1 MKKQIIIYAS
11 VLFLL
16 FTAAIVMLQVL
27 RLDLFH
33 QWFPANSAQG
43 TPVETMST
51 DRDSPEG
58 EQLHVYIHKNKSS
71 LSEES
76 IDNLKYAMDY
86 AKVPYEDITKD
97 EMENLNPSP
106 YSVLVL
112 SGEHSEEWPYE
123 AVRSFVNEGG
133 NLYVASR
140 FIDADWNELIGL
152 ADAGDFKD
160 GLYGLTF
167 EKEIFPGYMD
177 LGSDSELFSHS
188 IADVE
193 LAESAEVYIE
203 AEDHPILWSNTY
215 GDGNVMFWNTTSVT
229 EKSSRGLM
237 LQALSFLPPTFV
249 SSQAGIKVMHIDDF
263 PAPVPSGTTDV
274 IQRDYDLDVEDFY
287 SDVWW
292 EDMKRIG
299 EEEDVIY
306 TGYLIGTYQ
315 DTMDLTSEEL
325 IETRRFPMLYFGR
338 KVLKEDGEIGI
349 HGYNHQ
355 SLVTADEPID
365 PEYGYRPWKNQA
377 EMEDSLHRVDDLFD
391 YYFKEEDIHSYVP
404 PSNVLNKTGVR
415 ALHEVFPDLETVSG
429 LYTGD
434 KETGAFLQEYEP
446 NSEFP
451 SIYHFPRISSG
462 YGETD
467 EERFVQIDAI
477 ANFGVFAHFIHPDD
491 VLDPNRSGDSG
502 WPEMRQS
509 YEDML
514 HYIHD
519 HYTHLKGMRQTD
531 ATKKMTQYQ
540 ASDIAVTYQDNQIIV
555 QGDELLS
562 PSTILIRVND
572 GSLETGSF
580 EGGDVKA
587 FGESGTLYQ
596 VTLKQPYAEFKIK
609 DEAL

>member
-1 MKKQIIIYAS
+1 MKKQITIYAS
-11 VLFLL
+11 ILFLL
-16 FTAAIVMLQVL
+16 FTAAIIILQFM

-33 QWFPANSAQG
+33 QWFPAESAQG

-51 DRDSPEG
+51 EENPTEG
-58 EQLHVYIHKNKSS
+58 EELQVYVHKNDTP
-71 LSEES
+71 LSKDAVE
-76 IDNLKYAMDY
+76 NLEYAMDY
-86 AKVPYEDITKD
+86 AKVSYQEITKK
-97 EMENLNPSP
+97 EMEELTPSP
-106 YSVLVL
+106 YNVLVL
-112 SGEHSEEWPYE
+112 GGEHSKEWPYE
-123 AVRSFVNEGG
+123 EIRSFVEKGG
-133 NLYVASR
+133 RLYIASR
-140 FIDADWNELIGL
+140 FINADWNELLGL
-152 ADAGDFKD
+152 EDVEDFLD
-160 GLYGLTF
+160 DIYGLTF
-167 EKEIFPGYMD
+167 EKEVFPGYMD
-177 LGSDSELFSHS
+177 LGEDSQLFSHS

-193 LAESAEVYIE
+193 LAESAEVYIS
-203 AEDHPILWSNTY
+203 AEDHPILWANSY
-215 GDGNVMFWNTTSVT
+215 GEGKVMFWNTSSVT

-263 PAPVPSGTTDV
+263 PSPVPSGTTDV
-274 IQRDYDLDVEDFY
+274 IQRDYDLTVEDFY
-287 SDVWW
+287 SEVWW

-299 EEEDVIY
+299 EGEDVIY

-315 DTMDLTSEEL
+315 DTMDMTAEDL

-338 KVLKEDGEIGI
+338 KVLKEDGEIGL

-365 PEYGYRPWKNQA
+365 PEYGYRPWQNQG
-377 EMEDSLHRVDDLFD
+377 EMEESLNRVNELFD
-391 YYFKEEDIHSYVP
+391 YYFKEKGVHSYVP
-404 PSNVLNKTGVR
+404 PSNVLNETGVR
-415 ALHEVFPDLETVSG
+415 ALHEVFPELEAVSG

-491 VLDPNRSGDSG
+491 VLDPYRSGDSG

-531 ATKKMTQYQ
+531 ATKKMKQYQ
-540 ASDIAVTYQDNQIIV
+540 ASVIDVTYQDDQVVV
-555 QGDELLS
+555 QGENLLS
-562 PSTILIRVND
+562 PSTILVRVNS

-580 EGGDVKA
+580 DYGVVESL
-587 FGESGTLYQ
+587 GESGTLYQ
-596 VTLKQPYAEFKIK
+596 VTLNQPYAEIKKK